1 MQLEDYFDFLD
12 PLDIRIKG
20 TRIGIETILSDYLE
34 LGLFAEQ
41 IAGRYQTLTLEQ
53 VYATL
58 TYYWH
63 NKQQI
68 DAYLQRVEQTVADQ
82 RQARISESAQ
92 IMQSLHERAQQQTA
106 AEINAP

>member
-1 MQLEDYFDFLD
+1 MQLEHYFDFLGED
-12 PLDIRIKG
+12 DIRLKD

-41 IAGRYQTLTLEQ
+41 IASRYRTLSLEQ

-63 NKQQI
+63 NQVEM
-68 DAYLQRVEQTVADQ
+68 DGYLQRTNERNQVYRQQALTQTNALRERLQKRASTYQ
-82 RQARISESAQ
+82 RDAI
-92 IMQSLHERAQQQTA
+92 
-106 AEINAP
+106 